1 MKVKGGDEIQKTA
14 SFRKAGKINQKKG
27 GDKEAK
33 LRLGLV
39 YGVDLSINYIWEK

>member
-1 MKVKGGDEIQKTA
+1 MKFKKPPHLE
-14 SFRKAGKINQKKG
+14 RRGKINQKKG